1 MKELQ
6 GTYGKDCKVFTD
18 NIEPQALETIQKLLD
33 NPVTEGKPVRIMP
46 DTHDGKG
53 IVIGFTMPVG
63 EWVNPNHIGVDIGCG
78 MLCARITSTITPDM
92 YMDIDQ
98 RIREVVPMG
107 FDIHNPS
114 DTVDLWHYLVFDWL
128 WNDPLSEVDRWD
140 MFGHAGA
147 KRRTI
152 KIGMEFGTWRD
163 SIGTLGGGNHF
174 IELGRSENTGHYY
187 LTIHSGSRNFG
198 KRVCD
203 YHAKNLDGYKK
214 MLAEEVEHIKQT
226 LPKQQ
231 WEAAIK
237 LAKKRLQGREGY
249 LTGEAKEEYLKDMYT
264 AQAYAS
270 VNRYTMLHLIL
281 RAMNWKCGEVIETV
295 HNYINPQD
303 NIIRKGAV
311 SAHEGEKL
319 IIPMNMADGILLCL
333 GKGNK
338 DWNCSAPHGAGR
350 LFSRTAAREQLS
362 MDEFKQRMT
371 NVYSTSVCPETLDES
386 PMAYKPTDEIR
397 SLIEPTVEV
406 LDVIKPVINLKA
418 K

>member
-1 MKELQ
+1 MKTLT

-78 MLCARITSTITPDM
+78 MLCAEIKSTVTPDM
-92 YMDIDQ
+92 YIDIDQ

-107 FDIHNPS
+107 FDVHETGSNKQYIFGPFCTLGNLFYGGNI
-114 DTVDLWHYLVFDWL
+114 DDLVRKVGMERDLWNNSL
-128 WNDPLSEVDRWD
+128 
-140 MFGHAGA
+140 
-147 KRRTI
+147 
-152 KIGMEFGTWRD
+152 
-163 SIGTLGGGNHF
+163 GTLGGGNHF
-174 IELGRSENTGHYY
+174 IELGRSEKTGKYY

-203 YHAKNLDGYKK
+203 YHAKNRTGYRT
-214 MLAEEVEHIKQT
+214 MLSEKVSLIKEIM
-226 LPKQQ
+226 PKQQ
-231 WEAAIK
+231 WSSAIK
-237 LAKKRLQGREGY
+237 KASKQLQGREGY
-249 LTGEAKEEYLKDMYT
+249 LTGLSKEEYLNDMYT

-270 VNRYTMLHLIL
+270 VNRYTMLYLIL
-281 RAMNWKCGEVIETV
+281 KHMGWKSGKVIETV
-295 HNYINPQD
+295 HNYISPKD
-303 NIIRKGAV
+303 GIIRKGAV
-311 SAHEGEKL
+311 SAHLGEEL
-319 IIPMNMADGILLCL
+319 IIPMNMADGILLCR
-333 GKGNK
+333 GKGNE

-350 LFSRTAAREQLS
+350 LFSRTAAKEQLS
-362 MDEFKQRMT
+362 MDEFRERMSS
-371 NVYSTSVCPETLDES
+371 VYSTSVCESTLDES
-386 PMAYKPTDEIR
+386 PMAYKPTEEIR

-406 LDVIKPVINLKA
+406 LDVIRPVINLKA

>member
-1 MKELQ
+1 MKILT

-78 MLCARITSTITPDM
+78 MLCAEIKSTITPDM
-92 YMDIDQ
+92 YIDIEQ

-107 FDIHNPS
+107 FDVHEKWYGAYVNPE
-114 DTVDLWHYLVFDWL
+114 VDLCYETLGKHVLMLSGCNIKDLLQKISMDNNL
-128 WNDPLSEVDRWD
+128 WGS
-140 MFGHAGA
+140 
-147 KRRTI
+147 
-152 KIGMEFGTWRD
+152 
-163 SIGTLGGGNHF
+163 SIGSLGGGNHF
-174 IELGRSENTGHYY
+174 IELGRSEKTGKYY

-203 YHAKNLDGYKK
+203 YHAKNQTGYRT
-214 MLAEEVEHIKQT
+214 MLSEKVSLIKEIM
-226 LPKQQ
+226 PKQQ
-231 WEAAIK
+231 WNSAIK
-237 LAKKRLQGREGY
+237 EARKQLQGREGY
-249 LTGEAKEEYLKDMYT
+249 LTGLAKEEYMNDMYT

-270 VNRYTMLHLIL
+270 VNRYAMLHLIL
-281 RAMNWKCGEVIETV
+281 QRMGWKSGKVIETV
-295 HNYINPQD
+295 HNYISPKD
-303 NIIRKGAV
+303 GIIRKGAV
-311 SAHEGEKL
+311 SAHLGEEL
-319 IIPMNMADGILLCL
+319 IIPMNMADGILLCR
-333 GKGNK
+333 GKGNE

-350 LFSRTAAREQLS
+350 LFSRTAAKEQLS
-362 MDEFKQRMT
+362 MDEFRERMSD
-371 NVYSTSVCPETLDES
+371 VYSTSVCESTLDES
-386 PMAYKPTDEIR
+386 PMAYKPTEEIR

>member
-1 MKELQ
+1 MKTLT

-53 IVIGFTMPVG
+53 VVIGFTMPVG

-78 MLCARITSTITPDM
+78 MLCAEIESTITPDM
-92 YMDIDQ
+92 YIDIDQ

-107 FDIHNPS
+107 FEIHEWSKTDIWHNIIFDDFFYPRTDIANRWNFGFS
-114 DTVDLWHYLVFDWL
+114 KIANLCRNIGLDL
-128 WNDPLSEVDRWD
+128 
-140 MFGHAGA
+140 
-147 KRRTI
+147 TI
-152 KIGMEFGTWRD
+152 WQR

-174 IELGRSENTGHYY
+174 IELGRSEKTGKYY

-214 MLAEEVEHIKQT
+214 MIGEEVERIKQT

-231 WEAAIK
+231 WNDAIK
-237 LAKKRLQGREGY
+237 EANKRLQGREGC
-249 LTGEAKEEYLKDMYT
+249 LTGEAKEEYLKDMYI

-281 RAMNWKCGEVIETV
+281 QRMDWQSEKVIETV
-295 HNYINPQD
+295 HNYISPKD
-303 NIIRKGAV
+303 GIIRKGAV
-311 SAHEGEKL
+311 SAHLGEEL
-319 IIPMNMADGILLCL
+319 IIPMNMADGILLCR
-333 GKGNK
+333 GKGNE

-350 LFSRTAAREQLS
+350 LFSRTAAKEQLS
-362 MDEFKQRMT
+362 MDEFRERMSD
-371 NVYSTSVCPETLDES
+371 VYSTSVCESTLDES

-397 SLIEPTVEV
+397 LLIEPTVEV
-406 LDVIKPVINLKA
+406 IDVIKPVINLKA

>member
-1 MKELQ
+1 MKTLT

-78 MLCARITSTITPDM
+78 MLCAEIKSTITPDM
-92 YMDIDQ
+92 YIDIDQ

-107 FDIHNPS
+107 FEAHETGANKEYIFAPLHTIGDLFLRGDI
-114 DTVDLWHYLVFDWL
+114 DELVQ
-128 WNDPLSEVDRWD
+128 
-140 MFGHAGA
+140 
-147 KRRTI
+147 
-152 KIGMEFGTWRD
+152 KIGMTRELWEN
-163 SIGTLGGGNHF
+163 SLGTLGGGNHF
-174 IELGRSENTGHYY
+174 IELGRSEKTGKYY

-203 YHAKNLDGYKK
+203 YHAKSLDGYKK
-214 MLAEEVEHIKQT
+214 MLGEEVEQIKQA
-226 LPKQQ
+226 LPQQQ
-231 WEAAIK
+231 WNDAIK
-237 LAKKRLQGREGY
+237 EAKKRLQGREGY
-249 LTGEAKEEYLKDMYT
+249 LTGEAKEEYLKDMYIS
-264 AQAYAS
+264 QAYAS
-270 VNRYTMLHLIL
+270 VNRYTILHLIL
-281 RAMNWKCGEVIETV
+281 ERMGWQSGKVIETV
-295 HNYINPQD
+295 HNYISPKD
-303 NIIRKGAV
+303 GIIRKGAV
-311 SAHEGEKL
+311 SAHLGEEL
-319 IIPMNMADGILLCL
+319 IIPMNMADGILLCR
-333 GKGNK
+333 GKGNE

-350 LFSRTAAREQLS
+350 LFSRTAAKEQLS
-362 MDEFKQRMT
+362 MDEFRERMSD
-371 NVYSTSVCPETLDES
+371 VYSTSVCESTLDES

>member
-1 MKELQ
+1 MKTLQ
-6 GTYGKDCKVFTD
+6 GTYGIDCKVFTD

-107 FDIHNPS
+107 FEVHDSPS
-114 DTVDLWHYLVFDWL
+114 DQVWYSRAFGCSVITSL
-128 WNDPLSEVDRWD
+128 PLDFQRD
-140 MFGHAGA
+140 MWSINNMTRIC
-147 KRRTI
+147 K
-152 KIGMEFGTWRD
+152 KIGTEYRLFD
-163 SIGTLGGGNHF
+163 SSIGTLGGGNHF
-174 IELGRSENTGHYY
+174 IELGRSEKTEKYY

-203 YHAKNLDGYKK
+203 YHAKSLNGYKK
-214 MLAEEVEHIKQT
+214 MLAEEVEHIKQA

-270 VNRYTMLHLIL
+270 VNRYTILHLIL
-281 RAMNWKCGEVIETV
+281 RAMGWQCGEVIETV
-295 HNYINPQD
+295 HNYINPSD

-311 SAHEGEKL
+311 SANEGEKL
-319 IIPMNMADGILLCL
+319 IIPMNMADGILLCR

-338 DWNCSAPHGAGR
+338 DWNNSAPHGAGR

-362 MDEFKQRMT
+362 MDEFKQRMSA
-371 NVYSTSVCPETLDES
+371 VYSTSVCPETLDES
-386 PMAYKPTDEIR
+386 PMAYKPTEEIR

>member
-1 MKELQ
+1 MKTLQ

-78 MLCARITSTITPDM
+78 MLCARITSAITPDM

-98 RIREVVPMG
+98 RIREVIPMG
-107 FDIHNPS
+107 FDVHYNPKTELIGKSIYDISIQWPESRTMMSPHN
-114 DTVDLWHYLVFDWL
+114 LLG
-128 WNDPLSEVDRWD
+128 LSEKLD
-140 MFGHAGA
+140 M
-147 KRRTI
+147 RLNI
-152 KIGMEFGTWRD
+152 LYN

-174 IELGRSENTGHYY
+174 IELGRSEKTGHYY

-203 YHAKNLDGYKK
+203 YHAKSLDGYKK

-237 LAKKRLQGREGY
+237 LAKKRLQVREGY
-249 LTGEAKEEYLKDMYT
+249 LTGESKKEYLKDMYT

-270 VNRYTMLHLIL
+270 VNRYTILHLIF
-281 RAMNWKCGEVIETV
+281 RAMGWQCGEVIETV
-295 HNYINPQD
+295 HNYINPSD

-311 SAHEGEKL
+311 LANEGEKL
-319 IIPMNMADGILLCL
+319 IIPMNMADGILLCR

-338 DWNCSAPHGAGR
+338 DWNNSAPHGAGR

-362 MDEFKQRMT
+362 MDEFKQRMA

-386 PMAYKPTDEIR
+386 PMAYKPTEEIR

>member
-1 MKELQ
+1 MKTLQ

-53 IVIGFTMPVG
+53 IVIGFTMPMG

-107 FDIHNPS
+107 FETHEWSKTDIWHNIIFDDFFYPRTDIDNRWNFS
-114 DTVDLWHYLVFDWL
+114 FSKIANLCRNIGLDLNVWQ
-128 WNDPLSEVDRWD
+128 R
-140 MFGHAGA
+140 
-147 KRRTI
+147 
-152 KIGMEFGTWRD
+152 

-174 IELGRSENTGHYY
+174 IELGRSEKTGHYY

-214 MLAEEVEHIKQT
+214 MLAEEMVHIKQT

-237 LAKKRLQGREGY
+237 LAKKRLQGRGGY

-270 VNRYTMLHLIL
+270 VNRYTILHLIL
-281 RAMNWKCGEVIETV
+281 RAMSWKCGEVIETV

-319 IIPMNMADGILLCL
+319 IIPMNMADGILLCR

-386 PMAYKPTDEIR
+386 PMAYKPTEEIR

>member
-1 MKELQ
+1 MINMQ

-18 NIEPQALETIQKLLD
+18 NIEPQAIETIQKLLD
-33 NPVTEGKPVRIMP
+33 NPVAEGKPVRIMP

-53 IVIGFTMPVG
+53 IVIGFTMPLG
-63 EWVNPNHIGVDIGCG
+63 DYVNPNHIGVDIGCG

-107 FDIHNPS
+107 FEVH
-114 DTVDLWHYLVFDWL
+114 DWAEG
-128 WNDPLSEVDRWD
+128 PEPMRFFKVMD
-140 MFGHAGA
+140 MFRIIQNMILGRDNIAPLCD
-147 KRRTI
+147 
-152 KIGMEFGTWRD
+152 KIGMHYHPWLM

-203 YHAKNLDGYKK
+203 YHAKSLDGYKK

-226 LPKQQ
+226 LPNQQ

-249 LTGEAKEEYLKDMYT
+249 LTGQAKEEYLKDMYT

-270 VNRYTMLHLIL
+270 VNRYTILHLIL
-281 RAMNWKCGEVIETV
+281 RAMGWQCGEVIETV

-311 SAHEGEKL
+311 SAHEGENL
-319 IIPMNMADGILLCL
+319 IIPMNMADGILLCR
-333 GKGNK
+333 GKGNR
-338 DWNCSAPHGAGR
+338 DWNFSAPHGAGR
-350 LFSRTAAREQLS
+350 LYSRTAAREQLS
-362 MDEFKQRMT
+362 MNEFKQRMSA
-371 NVYSTSVCPETLDES
+371 VYSTSVGPETLDES
-386 PMAYKPTDEIR
+386 PMAYKPTEEIV

-406 LDVIKPVINLKA
+406 IDVIKPVINLKA

>member
-1 MKELQ
+1 MKILT

-78 MLCARITSTITPDM
+78 MLCAEIKSTITPDM
-92 YMDIDQ
+92 YIDIDQ

-107 FDIHNPS
+107 FEVHETGANEEYVFGPLYIIG
-114 DTVDLWHYLVFDWL
+114 DLLLRSNIDDLV
-128 WNDPLSEVDRWD
+128 R
-140 MFGHAGA
+140 
-147 KRRTI
+147 
-152 KIGMEFGTWRD
+152 KIGMIRELWEN
-163 SIGTLGGGNHF
+163 SLGTLCGGNHF
-174 IELGRSENTGHYY
+174 IELGRSEKTGKYY

-203 YHAKNLDGYKK
+203 YHATNLDGYKK
-214 MLAEEVEHIKQT
+214 MLSEEVERIKQA

-231 WEAAIK
+231 WNDAIK
-237 LAKKRLQGREGY
+237 EAKNRLQGREGY
-249 LTGEAKEEYLKDMYT
+249 LTGEAKEEYLKDMYI

-281 RAMNWKCGEVIETV
+281 QRMDWQIGKVIETV
-295 HNYINPQD
+295 HNYISPKD
-303 NIIRKGAV
+303 GIIRKGAV
-311 SAHEGEKL
+311 SAHLGEEL
-319 IIPMNMADGILLCL
+319 IIPMNMADGILLCR
-333 GKGNK
+333 GKGNE

-350 LFSRTAAREQLS
+350 LFSRTASREQLS
-362 MDEFKQRMT
+362 MEDFHRRM
-371 NVYSTSVCPETLDES
+371 NGVYSTSVCESTLDES
-386 PMAYKPTDEIR
+386 PMAYKPTDEIL

-406 LDVIKPVINLKA
+406 MDVIKPVINLKA

>member
-107 FDIHNPS
+107 FDVHYNPKTELIGKSMYDISLQWPESRTTLSPHN
-114 DTVDLWHYLVFDWL
+114 LLGL
-128 WNDPLSEVDRWD
+128 CGKLD
-140 MFGHAGA
+140 M
-147 KRRTI
+147 RLNI
-152 KIGMEFGTWRD
+152 LYN
-163 SIGTLGGGNHF
+163 SIGTLRGGNHF
-174 IELGRSENTGHYY
+174 IELGRSEKTGHYY

-203 YHAKNLDGYKK
+203 YHAKNLDGYKN

-226 LPKQQ
+226 RPKQQ

-249 LTGEAKEEYLKDMYT
+249 LTGKAKEEYLKDMYT

-270 VNRYTMLHLIL
+270 VNRYTMLPVVTEMFQPMARQQAVFLFLVATLNHLIPL
-281 RAMNWKCGEVIETV
+281 GFEWKMNGAEYTATEHSVICAGGKDVLVRFTDGKA
-295 HNYINPQD
+295 YL
-303 NIIRKGAV
+303 
-311 SAHEGEKL
+311 SASGTL
-319 IIPMNMADGILLCL
+319 IDFH
-333 GKGNK
+333 
-338 DWNCSAPHGAGR
+338 SS
-350 LFSRTAAREQLS
+350 FLS
-362 MDEFKQRMT
+362 
-371 NVYSTSVCPETLDES
+371 
-386 PMAYKPTDEIR
+386 
-397 SLIEPTVEV
+397 
-406 LDVIKPVINLKA
+406 
-418 K
+418 

>member
-1 MKELQ
+1 MKILT

-78 MLCARITSTITPDM
+78 MLCAEIKSAITPDM
-92 YMDIDQ
+92 YIDIDR

-107 FDIHNPS
+107 FEVHEWS
-114 DTVDLWHYLVFDWL
+114 KTDLWHKL
-128 WNDPLSEVDRWD
+128 
-140 MFGHAGA
+140 MFGESVFPRPSISEYWGQFLFSSVSELCL
-147 KRRTI
+147 
-152 KIGMEFGTWRD
+152 KIGMDLLLWQR

-174 IELGRSENTGHYY
+174 IELGRSEKTGKYY

-198 KRVCD
+198 KRVCGC
-203 YHAKNLDGYKK
+203 HAKNLTGYKK
-214 MLAEEVEHIKQT
+214 MLGEEVEYIKRS
-226 LPKQQ
+226 LPQQQ
-231 WEAAIK
+231 WNDAIRQ
-237 LAKKRLQGREGY
+237 AKKKLQGREGY
-249 LTGEAKEEYLKDMYT
+249 ITGEAKEEYLKDMYT

-281 RAMNWKCGEVIETV
+281 KIMGWQCGRTIETV
-295 HNYINPQD
+295 HNYISPKD
-303 NIIRKGAV
+303 GIIRKGAV
-311 SAHEGEKL
+311 SAHLGEEL
-319 IIPMNMADGILLCL
+319 IIPMNMADGILLCR
-333 GKGNK
+333 GKGNE

-362 MDEFKQRMT
+362 MDEFRQRMDD
-371 NVYSTSVCPETLDES
+371 VYSTSVCESTLDES
-386 PMAYKPTDEIR
+386 PMAYKPTEEIR

-406 LDVIKPVINLKA
+406 IDVIKPVINLKA

>member
-1 MKELQ
+1 MKTLQ

-53 IVIGFTMPVG
+53 IVIGFTIPVG

-107 FDIHNPS
+107 FDVHYNPKTELIGKSMFDISLQWPESRTMLSPHN
-114 DTVDLWHYLVFDWL
+114 LLGL
-128 WNDPLSEVDRWD
+128 CGKLD
-140 MFGHAGA
+140 M
-147 KRRTI
+147 RLNI
-152 KIGMEFGTWRD
+152 LYN

-319 IIPMNMADGILLCL
+319 IIPMNMADGILLCC

-338 DWNCSAPHGAGR
+338 DWNNSAPYGAGR

-386 PMAYKPTDEIR
+386 PMAYKPTEEIR

-406 LDVIKPVINLKA
+406 LDVIKPVVNLKA

>member
-1 MKELQ
+1 MKTLQ

-98 RIREVVPMG
+98 RIRKVIPMG
-107 FDIHNPS
+107 FEIHEWSKTDIWHNIIFDDFFYPRTDIANRWNFGFS
-114 DTVDLWHYLVFDWL
+114 KIANLCRNIGLDLTVWQ
-128 WNDPLSEVDRWD
+128 R
-140 MFGHAGA
+140 
-147 KRRTI
+147 
-152 KIGMEFGTWRD
+152 

-281 RAMNWKCGEVIETV
+281 HAMNWKCGEVIETV

-319 IIPMNMADGILLCL
+319 IIPMNMADGILLCC

-338 DWNCSAPHGAGR
+338 DWNNSAPHGAGR

-386 PMAYKPTDEIR
+386 PMAYKPTEEIR
-397 SLIEPTVEV
+397 SLIEPTVKV
-406 LDVIKPVINLKA
+406 LDVIKPVVNLKA

>member
-1 MKELQ
+1 MKTLQ

-107 FDIHNPS
+107 LEIHKFRGIHTYMYHKAAEKSFDSSQLQI
-114 DTVDLWHYLVFDWL
+114 
-128 WNDPLSEVDRWD
+128 WD
-140 MFGHAGA
+140 IVKIAQ
-147 KRRTI
+147 
-152 KIGMEFGTWRD
+152 KIGGSVGTYAH

-174 IELGRSENTGHYY
+174 IELGRSEKTGHYY

-249 LTGEAKEEYLKDMYT
+249 LTGQAKEEYLKDMYT

-270 VNRYTMLHLIL
+270 VNRYTKLHLIL

-319 IIPMNMADGILLCL
+319 IIPMNMADGILLCR

-386 PMAYKPTDEIR
+386 PMAYKPTEEIR

>member
-1 MKELQ
+1 MKTLT

-18 NIEPQALETIQKLLD
+18 NIEPKALETIQKLLD

-53 IVIGFTMPVG
+53 IVIGFTMPVE

-78 MLCARITSTITPDM
+78 MLCAEIKSTITPDM
-92 YMDIDQ
+92 YIDIDQ

-107 FDIHNPS
+107 FEVHEDGSNKNFIFGPFY
-114 DTVDLWHYLVFDWL
+114 TLGDLYYRRNIDELVQ
-128 WNDPLSEVDRWD
+128 
-140 MFGHAGA
+140 
-147 KRRTI
+147 
-152 KIGMEFGTWRD
+152 KIGMTRELWEN
-163 SIGTLGGGNHF
+163 SLGTLGGGNHF
-174 IELGRSENTGHYY
+174 IELGRSENTGKYY

-214 MLAEEVEHIKQT
+214 MLDEEVERIKQT

-231 WEAAIK
+231 WNDAIK
-237 LAKKRLQGREGY
+237 EAKKRLQGREGY
-249 LTGEAKEEYLKDMYT
+249 LTGEAKEDYLKDMYI

-281 RAMNWKCGEVIETV
+281 RRMDWQSGKVIETV
-295 HNYINPQD
+295 HNYISPKD
-303 NIIRKGAV
+303 GIIRKGAV
-311 SAHEGEKL
+311 SAHLGEEL
-319 IIPMNMADGILLCL
+319 IIPMNMADGILLCR
-333 GKGNK
+333 GKGNE

-350 LFSRTAAREQLS
+350 LFSRTAAKEQLS
-362 MDEFKQRMT
+362 MEEFRQRM
-371 NVYSTSVCPETLDES
+371 NKVYSTSVCESTLDES
-386 PMAYKPTDEIR
+386 PMAYKPTGEIR

>member
-1 MKELQ
+1 MKTLQ

-63 EWVNPNHIGVDIGCG
+63 EWINPNHIGVDIGCG

-98 RIREVVPMG
+98 RIREVIPMG
-107 FDIHNPS
+107 FEIHKFRGIHTFMCHKAVEKSFDSSQFQIWDI
-114 DTVDLWHYLVFDWL
+114 VKI
-128 WNDPLSEVDRWD
+128 
-140 MFGHAGA
+140 AQ
-147 KRRTI
+147 
-152 KIGMEFGTWRD
+152 KIGGSIVTYTH

-174 IELGRSENTGHYY
+174 IELGRSEKTGHYY

-203 YHAKNLDGYKK
+203 YHAKSLNGYKK
-214 MLAEEVEHIKQT
+214 MLSEEVEHIKQT

-237 LAKKRLQGREGY
+237 LANKRLQGREGY

-281 RAMNWKCGEVIETV
+281 RAMGWQCGEVIETV
-295 HNYINPQD
+295 HNYINPSD

-311 SAHEGEKL
+311 SANEGEKL
-319 IIPMNMADGILLCL
+319 IIPMNMADGILLCR

-338 DWNCSAPHGAGR
+338 DWNNSAPHGAGR

-362 MDEFKQRMT
+362 MDEFKQRMSA
-371 NVYSTSVCPETLDES
+371 VYSTSVCPETLDES
-386 PMAYKPTDEIR
+386 PMAYKPTEEIR

>member
-1 MKELQ
+1 MKILT

-78 MLCARITSTITPDM
+78 MLCAEIKSTITPDM
-92 YMDIDQ
+92 YIDIDQ
-98 RIREVVPMG
+98 RIRDVVPMG
-107 FDIHNPS
+107 FDVHETGSNKQYIFGPFCTLGNLFHGGNIN
-114 DTVDLWHYLVFDWL
+114 DLVRKVGMERDLWDNSL
-128 WNDPLSEVDRWD
+128 
-140 MFGHAGA
+140 
-147 KRRTI
+147 
-152 KIGMEFGTWRD
+152 
-163 SIGTLGGGNHF
+163 GTLGGGNHF
-174 IELGRSENTGHYY
+174 IELGRSEKTGKYY

-203 YHAKNLDGYKK
+203 YHAKNLSCYKNA
-214 MLAEEVEHIKQT
+214 LNEEVFRIKQT
-226 LPKQQ
+226 ITKEHWNDAIQ
-231 WEAAIK
+231 EA
-237 LAKKRLQGREGY
+237 KRELYGREGY
-249 LTGEAKEEYLKDMYT
+249 LTGLSKEEYLNDMYT

-270 VNRYTMLHLIL
+270 INRYTMLYLIL
-281 RAMNWKCGEVIETV
+281 KHMDWKSGKVIETV
-295 HNYINPQD
+295 HNYISPKD
-303 NIIRKGAV
+303 GIIRKGAV
-311 SAHEGEKL
+311 SAHLGEEL
-319 IIPMNMADGILLCL
+319 IIPMNMADGILLCR
-333 GKGNK
+333 GKGNE

-362 MDEFKQRMT
+362 MEDFHRRM
-371 NVYSTSVCPETLDES
+371 NGVYSTSVCESTLDES

>member
-92 YMDIDQ
+92 YIDIDQ
-98 RIREVVPMG
+98 RIRDVVPMG
-107 FDIHNPS
+107 FEIHKFRGIHTYMYHKAAEKAYDSSQLQIWDI
-114 DTVDLWHYLVFDWL
+114 VKI
-128 WNDPLSEVDRWD
+128 
-140 MFGHAGA
+140 AQ
-147 KRRTI
+147 
-152 KIGMEFGTWRD
+152 KIGGSVGTYAH

-174 IELGRSENTGHYY
+174 IELGRSEKTGHYY

-203 YHAKNLDGYKK
+203 YHAKNLNGYKK

-270 VNRYTMLHLIL
+270 VNRYTILHLIL
-281 RAMNWKCGEVIETV
+281 RAMNWQCGEVIETV

-311 SAHEGEKL
+311 SANEGEKL
-319 IIPMNMADGILLCL
+319 IIPMNMADGILLCR

-386 PMAYKPTDEIR
+386 PMAYKPTEEIR
-397 SLIEPTVEV
+397 SLIEPTVDV

>member
-1 MKELQ
+1 MKTLT

-78 MLCARITSTITPDM
+78 MLCAEIKSTITPDM
-92 YMDIDQ
+92 YIDIDR

-107 FDIHNPS
+107 FDVHETGANKEYIFAPLHTIG
-114 DTVDLWHYLVFDWL
+114 DLFLRGDIDELVQKIEMTRDLWENSL
-128 WNDPLSEVDRWD
+128 
-140 MFGHAGA
+140 
-147 KRRTI
+147 
-152 KIGMEFGTWRD
+152 
-163 SIGTLGGGNHF
+163 GTLGGGNHF
-174 IELGRSENTGHYY
+174 IELGRSEKTGKYY

-214 MLAEEVEHIKQT
+214 MLGEEVERIKQA

-231 WEAAIK
+231 WNDAIK
-237 LAKKRLQGREGY
+237 EAKKRLQGREGY
-249 LTGEAKEEYLKDMYT
+249 LTGEAKEEYLKDMYI

-281 RAMNWKCGEVIETV
+281 DRMGWQCGKVIETV
-295 HNYINPQD
+295 HNYISPKD
-303 NIIRKGAV
+303 GIIRKGAV
-311 SAHEGEKL
+311 SAHLGEEL
-319 IIPMNMADGILLCL
+319 IIPMNMADGILLCR
-333 GKGNK
+333 GKGNE

-350 LFSRTAAREQLS
+350 LFSRTAAKEQLS
-362 MDEFKQRMT
+362 MEEFRERMN
-371 NVYSTSVCPETLDES
+371 NVYSTSVCESTLDES

-397 SLIEPTVEV
+397 LLIEPTVEV
-406 LDVIKPVINLKA
+406 LDVIKPVVNLKA

>member
-1 MKELQ
+1 MKTLQ

-78 MLCARITSTITPDM
+78 MLCTRITSTITPDM

-107 FDIHNPS
+107 FEVH
-114 DTVDLWHYLVFDWL
+114 DLRGVETLRMDEIYKACRIEDYRRLFRNDDMIPLIFKVGMSLEL
-128 WNDPLSEVDRWD
+128 WNN
-140 MFGHAGA
+140 
-147 KRRTI
+147 
-152 KIGMEFGTWRD
+152 

-174 IELGRSENTGHYY
+174 IELGRSEKTGKYY

-249 LTGEAKEEYLKDMYT
+249 LTGKAKEEYLKDMYT

-270 VNRYTMLHLIL
+270 VNRYTILHLIL
-281 RAMNWKCGEVIETV
+281 RAMGWQCGEVIETV
-295 HNYINPQD
+295 HNYINPSD

-311 SAHEGEKL
+311 SANEGEKL
-319 IIPMNMADGILLCL
+319 IIPMNMADGILLCR

-338 DWNCSAPHGAGR
+338 DWNNSAPHGAGR

-362 MDEFKQRMT
+362 MDEFKQRMSA
-371 NVYSTSVCPETLDES
+371 VYSTSVCPETLDES
-386 PMAYKPTDEIR
+386 PMAYKPMEEIR

>member
-1 MKELQ
+1 MKTLT

-33 NPVTEGKPVRIMP
+33 NPVTEGMPVRIMP

-78 MLCARITSTITPDM
+78 MLCAEIESTITPDM
-92 YMDIDQ
+92 YIDIDQ

-107 FDIHNPS
+107 FEVHNIPEVEIWHAVAFRGSFYSNPS
-114 DTVDLWHYLVFDWL
+114 DT
-128 WNDPLSEVDRWD
+128 ERWD
-140 MFGHAGA
+140 MFGFSGSS
-147 KRRTI
+147 RRCR
-152 KIGMEFGTWRD
+152 KIGMEHDLWAK
-163 SIGTLGGGNHF
+163 SLGTLGGGNHF
-174 IELGRSENTGHYY
+174 IELGRSEKTGKYY

-203 YHAKNLDGYKK
+203 YHAKSLDGYKK
-214 MLAEEVEHIKQT
+214 MLSEEVELIKQT
-226 LPKQQ
+226 LPQQQ
-231 WEAAIK
+231 WNDAIK
-237 LAKKRLQGREGY
+237 QAKKRLQGREGY
-249 LTGEAKEEYLKDMYT
+249 LTGEAKEEYLEDMYA

-270 VNRYTMLHLIL
+270 VNRYTMLDLIL
-281 RAMNWKCGEVIETV
+281 ERMGWQSGKTIETV
-295 HNYINPQD
+295 HNYISPKD

-311 SAHEGEKL
+311 SAHLGEEL
-319 IIPMNMADGILLCL
+319 IIPMNMADGILLCR
-333 GKGNK
+333 GKGNE
-338 DWNCSAPHGAGR
+338 DWNYSAPHGAGR
-350 LFSRTAAREQLS
+350 LLSRTAAKEQLS
-362 MDEFKQRMT
+362 MNEFRERMN
-371 NVYSTSVCPETLDES
+371 NVYSTSVCESTLDES

>member
-1 MKELQ
+1 MKTLQ

-107 FDIHNPS
+107 FDVHYNPKTELIGKSMYDISLQWSESRTMLSPHN
-114 DTVDLWHYLVFDWL
+114 LLGL
-128 WNDPLSEVDRWD
+128 CGKLD
-140 MFGHAGA
+140 M
-147 KRRTI
+147 RLNI
-152 KIGMEFGTWRD
+152 LYN

-174 IELGRSENTGHYY
+174 IELGRSEKTEHYY

-231 WEAAIK
+231 WESAIK

-249 LTGEAKEEYLKDMYT
+249 LTGKAKEEYLKDMYT

-270 VNRYTMLHLIL
+270 INRYTMLHLIL

-319 IIPMNMADGILLCL
+319 IIPMNMADGILLCR

-386 PMAYKPTDEIR
+386 PMAYKPTEEIR